1 VPCANE
7 LRKEACEEN
16 GDLWIEEAA
25 EKPLAGPWAVCLVD
39 RLTRLSFTDRVLLVE
54 GYPGR
59 VESEGPRPVRLAGGA
74 TSRRVVEAARAE
86 EPPSGRFLNREL
98 SWLDFDERILAL
110 AARRGLPV
118 LERAKF
124 FAIFSDNLDEFF
136 QIRVGG
142 LKMRLEPEVPATSS
156 DEVTARERLGKI
168 NARVRELVAT
178 RDASFAS
185 QLVPDLAAAG
195 IRLSDWDDLDRE
207 DQAFLDELFD
217 EQLFPVLT
225 PLAVDPAHPF
235 PYISNLSLNLA
246 VVVRAPGELTRRI
259 ARVKVPQSL
268 PRFFVLPDG
277 ERFVALEQL
286 IARHLT
292 ALFPG
297 MEIVEHSPFRVT
309 RNTDFDIELDGE
321 EDMVAAVESVLL
333 RRRRSPIVVRLE
345 VDSSMSEETLSLL
358 MRELRLDESDV
369 DRRQGLLALGGL
381 WSIAGLDRPE
391 LKETPLKPVTQTRLI
406 SVDDSGS
413 PDLFAVIREGDL
425 LVQQPYDSFDTSVE
439 AFIEGAARD
448 PSVLAI
454 KQTLY
459 RTSADETG
467 IMKALIRAAGEGKQ
481 VVCIVELKARF
492 DEEANIG
499 WAQQL
504 EDAGI
509 HVTYGVVGLKTHA
522 KLCLAVRREGGGIR
536 RYAHIGT
543 GNYNRQT
550 AAIYEDLGLLTADP
564 EITADVSEVFNLLT
578 GYSRQQQF
586 RALLVAPA
594 GLRGGLVE
602 LIRSQ
607 ASPEGQITIK
617 VNSLV
622 DLEVIDA
629 LYDASRAGANI
640 QLIVRSMC
648 CLRPGV
654 PALSD
659 KISVRS
665 IVGRF
670 LEHSRIYR
678 FGNGPEATYL
688 LGSADLMER
697 NLDRRVEV
705 LAPIRDPALR
715 ARLDEI
721 LDLLGTDDT
730 LAWQLDSD
738 GVWRP
743 PPASGN
749 VNAQVELEKAAR
761 RHSRRVAA
769 V

>member
-1 VPCANE
+1 MLDNVASQDPASPKVTE
-7 LRKEACEEN
+7 LS
-16 GDLWIEEAA
+16 LA
-25 EKPLAGPWAVCLVD
+25 ESPPA
-39 RLTRLSFTDRVLLVE
+39 
-54 GYPGR
+54 
-59 VESEGPRPVRLAGGA
+59 
-74 TSRRVVEAARAE
+74 SRY
-86 EPPSGRFLNREL
+86 LNREM

-110 AARRGLPV
+110 ANRQTLPV

-136 QIRVGG
+136 QVRVGS
-142 LKMRLEPEVPATSS
+142 LRMRLEAGLPLGSSNPESASAH
-156 DEVTARERLGKI
+156 DRLTKI
-168 NARVRELVAT
+168 NARVRELVAE
-178 RDASFAS
+178 RDARFARH
-185 QLVPDLAAAG
+185 LVRDLAAAG
-195 IRLSDWDDLDRE
+195 IRLSDWDDLDPE
-207 DQAFLDELFD
+207 DQTFLDRLFD
-217 EQLFPVLT
+217 EEVFPVLI

-268 PRFFVLPDG
+268 PRFVVVPDG

-309 RNTDFDIELDGE
+309 RNTDFDIDLDGE
-321 EDMVAAVESVLL
+321 EDMITAVESVLQ

-345 VDSSMSEETLSLL
+345 VDASMSDETLSLL

-369 DRRQGLLALGGL
+369 DRTNGLLALGGL
-381 WSIAGLDRPE
+381 WSIAKLDRPD
-391 LKETPLKPVTQTRLI
+391 LKQEPLKPVTQTRLV
-406 SVDDSGS
+406 SGDDSTS
-413 PDLFAVIREGDL
+413 PDLFRVIREGDV
-425 LVQQPYDSFDTSVE
+425 LVQHPYESFDTSVE

-448 PSVLAI
+448 PNVLAI

-492 DEEANIG
+492 DEEANIA

-509 HVTYGVVGLKTHA
+509 HVAYGVVGLKTHA
-522 KLCLAVRREGGGIR
+522 KLCLAVRRENGGIR

-543 GNYNRQT
+543 GNYNLET
-550 AAIYEDLGLLTADP
+550 AAVYEDLGLFTADP
-564 EITADVSEVFNLLT
+564 DITADVSDVFNLLT
-578 GYSRQQQF
+578 GYSRQQSF
-586 RALLVAPA
+586 RSLLVAPA
-594 GLRGGLVE
+594 GLRAGLLE
-602 LIRSQ
+602 LIQSQ
-607 ASPEGQITIK
+607 ASPEGRITLK
-617 VNSLV
+617 LNSLV
-622 DLEVIDA
+622 DTEIIDA
-629 LYDASRAGANI
+629 LYGASEAGARI
-640 QLIVRSMC
+640 DLVVRSMC

-654 PALSD
+654 TGLSEG
-659 KISVRS
+659 INVRS

-670 LEHSRIYR
+670 LEHSRIFR
-678 FGNGPEATYL
+678 FGSGPDATYL

-705 LAPIRDPALR
+705 LAPIRDEALR

-721 LDLLGTDDT
+721 LGILLADDT
-730 LAWQLDSD
+730 LAWELTGD
-738 GVWRP
+738 GTWRP
-743 PPASGN
+743 PSPSGTL
-749 VNAQVELEKAAR
+749 NAQARLEQAAR
-761 RHSRRVAA
+761 DRARRVVA

>member
-1 VPCANE
+1 LLTHHGVDAWWPASCNRRARARRIGPTRRRREMKRPSAANE
-7 LRKEACEEN
+7 AYADRMATEDPKLSPPEPEAV
-16 GDLWIEEAA
+16 DLSVA
-25 EKPLAGPWAVCLVD
+25 EPQPQ
-39 RLTRLSFTDRVLLVE
+39 SP
-54 GYPGR
+54 Y
-59 VESEGPRPVRLAGGA
+59 
-74 TSRRVVEAARAE
+74 
-86 EPPSGRFLNREL
+86 LNREM

-110 AARRGLPV
+110 ATRRALPV

-124 FAIFSDNLDEFF
+124 FAIFSDNLDDFF
-136 QIRVGG
+136 QVRVGS
-142 LKMRLEPEVPATSS
+142 LKVRLEAGLPLASPGSESET
-156 DEVTARERLGKI
+156 THERLTKI
-168 NARVRELVAT
+168 NDRVRELVAE
-178 RDASFAS
+178 RDASFAI
-185 QLVPDLAAAG
+185 QLVPDLAASG
-195 IRLSDWDDLDRE
+195 IKLSDWDDLDLE
-207 DQAFLDELFD
+207 DQAFLDRLFD
-217 EQLFPVLT
+217 EELFPVLI

-246 VVVRAPGELTRRI
+246 VVVRAPGELTRRL

-268 PRFFVLPDG
+268 PRFVVLPDG

-309 RNTDFDIELDGE
+309 RNTDFDIDLEGE
-321 EDMVAAVESVLL
+321 EDMIAAVESVLQ

-345 VDSSMSEETLSLL
+345 VDSSMSEETLNLL
-358 MRELRLDESDV
+358 MRELRIDESDV
-369 DRRQGLLALGGL
+369 DRTAGLLALGGL
-381 WSIAGLDRPE
+381 WSIVGLDRPE
-391 LKETPLKPVTQTRLI
+391 LKPEPLKSVTQTRLV
-406 SVDDSGS
+406 SANESTS
-413 PDLFAVIREGDL
+413 ADLFRVIRESDV
-425 LVQQPYDSFDTSVE
+425 LVQHPYDSFDTSVE
-439 AFIEGAARD
+439 AFIEGAGRD
-448 PSVLAI
+448 PNVLAI

-492 DEEANIG
+492 DEEANIA

-522 KLCLAVRREGGGIR
+522 KLCLAVRREDRGIR

-543 GNYNRQT
+543 GNYNLET
-550 AAIYEDLGLLTADP
+550 AAVYEDLGLFTADP
-564 EITADVSEVFNLLT
+564 VITADVSDVFNLLT
-578 GYSRQQQF
+578 GYSRQQAF

-594 GLRGGLVE
+594 SLRAGLLE

-607 ASPEGQITIK
+607 AAPDGRITMK
-617 VNSLV
+617 LNSLV
-622 DLEVIDA
+622 DHEMIDA
-629 LYDASRAGANI
+629 LYDASQAGAQI
-640 QLIVRSMC
+640 DLVVRGIC

-654 PALSD
+654 PGLSD
-659 KISVRS
+659 RITVRS

-670 LEHSRIYR
+670 LEHSRVYR
-678 FGNGPEATYL
+678 FGTGPEATYL
-688 LGSADLMER
+688 FGSADLMER

-715 ARLDEI
+715 ERLDEI
-721 LDLLGTDDT
+721 LGTLLADDI
-730 LAWQLDSD
+730 LAWQLNGD
-738 GVWRP
+738 GTWRGP
-743 PPASGN
+743 SAAGT
-749 VNAQVELEKAAR
+749 VNAQARLEQAAR
-761 RHSRRVAA
+761 DRARRVVA

>member
-1 VPCANE
+1 VESNE
-7 LRKEACEEN
+7 FRAPT
-16 GDLWIEEAA
+16 GAPADPDAA
-25 EKPLAGPWAVCLVD
+25 
-39 RLTRLSFTDRVLLVE
+39 RLSVAKERS
-54 GYPGR
+54 P
-59 VESEGPRPVRLAGGA
+59 
-74 TSRRVVEAARAE
+74 
-86 EPPSGRFLNREL
+86 GRFLNREA

-110 AARRGLPV
+110 ANKRALPV

-136 QIRVGG
+136 QVRVGS
-142 LKMRLEPEVPATSS
+142 LRVRLEAGFPSS
-156 DEVTARERLGKI
+156 SSEDETAQDRLTKI
-168 NARVRELVAT
+168 NARVSELGAR
-178 RDASFAS
+178 RDQSFAS
-185 QLVPDLAAAG
+185 QLVPDLGAAG
-195 IRLSDWDDLDRE
+195 IRLSDWGDLDAD

-246 VVVRAPGELTRRI
+246 VAVRAPGELTRRI

-277 ERFVALEQL
+277 ERFVPLEQL
-286 IARHLT
+286 IARHLST
-292 ALFPG
+292 LFPG

-309 RNTDFDIELDGE
+309 RNTDFDIDLEGGE
-321 EDMVAAVESVLL
+321 DLVAAVESVLV

-345 VDSSMSEETLSLL
+345 VDPSMSDETLHWLT
-358 MRELRLDESDV
+358 RELRIDASDV
-369 DRRQGLLALGGL
+369 DCTQGLLALGGL

-391 LKETPLKPVTQTRLI
+391 LKEEPLKPVTPARLV
-406 SVDDSGS
+406 SVDDSGAH
-413 PDLFAVIREGDL
+413 DLFDVIREGDL
-425 LVQQPYDSFDTSVE
+425 LVQHPYESFDTSVE

-448 PSVLAI
+448 PDVLAI

-492 DEEANIG
+492 DEEANIA

-509 HVTYGVVGLKTHA
+509 HVAYGVVGLKTHA

-543 GNYNRQT
+543 GNYNPET
-550 AAIYEDLGLLTADP
+550 AAVYEDLGLLTADP
-564 EITADVSEVFNLLT
+564 EITADVSDVFNLLT
-578 GYSRQQQF
+578 GYSRQEHF
-586 RALLVAPA
+586 RALLVAPS
-594 GLRGGLVE
+594 GLRPGLLE
-602 LIRSQ
+602 LIRAQ
-607 ASPEGQITIK
+607 ASPEGQITMK
-617 VNSLV
+617 LNSLV
-622 DLEVIDA
+622 DPEVIDA
-629 LYDASRAGANI
+629 LYDASQTGARI
-640 QLIVRSMC
+640 HLVVRSMC

-654 PALSD
+654 PGLSEG
-659 KISVRS
+659 ITVRS

-678 FGNGPEATYL
+678 FGEGPEATYL

-705 LAPIRDPALR
+705 LAPIRDSALR
-715 ARLDEI
+715 SRLDEI
-721 LDLLGTDDT
+721 LDVLMMDDT
-730 LAWQLDSD
+730 LAWELDGD
-738 GVWRP
+738 GIWHPP
-743 PPASGN
+743 PPAGTI
-749 VNAQVELEKAAR
+749 NAQTQLEEAAR
-761 RHSRRVAA
+761 SRARRIVP
-769 V
+769 VSTR

>member
-1 VPCANE
+1 MVEREQPTPLSPVLDQARVEAGE
-7 LRKEACEEN
+7 LS
-16 GDLWIEEAA
+16 IA
-25 EKPLAGPWAVCLVD
+25 EKWP
-39 RLTRLSFTDRVLLVE
+39 S
-54 GYPGR
+54 
-59 VESEGPRPVRLAGGA
+59 
-74 TSRRVVEAARAE
+74 SR
-86 EPPSGRFLNREL
+86 FFNREA
-98 SWLDFDERILAL
+98 SWLDFDERILGVAG
-110 AARRGLPV
+110 RRSLPV

-136 QIRVGG
+136 QVRVGS
-142 LKMRLEPEVPATSS
+142 LKMRLEARVPSSSS
-156 DEVTARERLGKI
+156 DDETVQDRLDKI
-168 NARVRELVAT
+168 NERVRELAAE
-178 RDASFAS
+178 RDLAFSS
-185 QLVPDLAAAG
+185 GLVPDLAAAG
-195 IRLSDWDDLDRE
+195 IRLSNWDDLDAE

-246 VVVRAPGELTRRI
+246 VVVRVPGELTRRI

-268 PRFFVLPDG
+268 PRFYVLPDG
-277 ERFVALEQL
+277 ERFVPLEQL
-286 IARHLT
+286 IARHLE

-309 RNTDFDIELDGE
+309 RNTDYDIEVEGE

-333 RRRRSPIVVRLE
+333 RRRRSPIVVRLD
-345 VDSSMSEETLSLL
+345 VDSSMSEETLDLL
-358 MRELRLDESDV
+358 MRELRIDESDV
-369 DRRQGLLALGGL
+369 VCTQGLLALGGL

-391 LKETPLKPVTQTRLI
+391 LKEAPLKPITQTRLI

-413 PDLFAVIREGDL
+413 PDLFAVIREGDV
-425 LVQQPYDSFDTSVE
+425 LVQHPYDSFDSSVE

-448 PSVLAI
+448 PGVLAI

-492 DEEANIG
+492 DEEANIA

-509 HVTYGVVGLKTHA
+509 HVAYGVVGLKTHA
-522 KLCLAVRREGGGIR
+522 KLCLAVRREGRGIR

-543 GNYNRQT
+543 GNYNQET
-550 AAIYEDLGLLTADP
+550 AAVYEDLGLFTADP
-564 EITADVSEVFNLLT
+564 EITEDVSEVFNLLT
-578 GYSRQQQF
+578 GYSRQQSF
-586 RALLVAPA
+586 RTLLVAPSSLRP
-594 GLRGGLVE
+594 GLLE

-607 ASPEGQITIK
+607 AHPEGQITIK
-617 VNSLV
+617 LNSLV
-622 DLEVIDA
+622 DQQVIDA
-629 LYDASRAGANI
+629 LYDASQAGARVE
-640 QLIVRSMC
+640 LIVRSMC

-654 PALSD
+654 PGLSEG
-659 KISVRS
+659 ISVRS

-670 LEHSRIYR
+670 LEHSRIFR
-678 FGNGPEATYL
+678 FGKGAEAIYL
-688 LGSADLMER
+688 IGSADLMER

-705 LAPIRDPALR
+705 LTPVRDLALR

-721 LDLLGTDDT
+721 LSVLLADET
-730 LAWQLDSD
+730 LAWKLDGD
-738 GVWRP
+738 GIWHAPAATGSVDAQARLEQTARAGARP
-743 PPASGN
+743 I
-749 VNAQVELEKAAR
+749 L
-761 RHSRRVAA
+761 A

>member
-1 VPCANE
+1 
-7 LRKEACEEN
+7 
-16 GDLWIEEAA
+16 
-25 EKPLAGPWAVCLVD
+25 
-39 RLTRLSFTDRVLLVE
+39 
-54 GYPGR
+54 
-59 VESEGPRPVRLAGGA
+59 
-74 TSRRVVEAARAE
+74 
-86 EPPSGRFLNREL
+86 
-98 SWLDFDERILAL
+98 
-110 AARRGLPV
+110 V

-136 QIRVGG
+136 QVRVGS
-142 LKMRLEPEVPATSS
+142 LKMRLEARVPSSSS
-156 DEVTARERLGKI
+156 DDETVQDRLDKI
-168 NARVRELVAT
+168 NERVRELAAE
-178 RDASFAS
+178 RDLAFSS
-185 QLVPDLAAAG
+185 GLVPDLAAAG
-195 IRLSDWDDLDRE
+195 IRLSNWDDLDAE

-246 VVVRAPGELTRRI
+246 VVVRVPGELTRRI

-268 PRFFVLPDG
+268 PRFYVLPDG
-277 ERFVALEQL
+277 ERFVPLEQL
-286 IARHLT
+286 IARHLE

-309 RNTDFDIELDGE
+309 RNTDYDIEVEGE

-333 RRRRSPIVVRLE
+333 RRRRSPIVVRLD
-345 VDSSMSEETLSLL
+345 VDSSMSEETLDLL
-358 MRELRLDESDV
+358 MRELRIDESDV
-369 DRRQGLLALGGL
+369 VCTQGLLALGGL

-391 LKETPLKPVTQTRLI
+391 LKEAPLKPITQTRLI

-413 PDLFAVIREGDL
+413 PDLFAVIREGDV
-425 LVQQPYDSFDTSVE
+425 LVQHPYDSFDSSVE

-448 PSVLAI
+448 PGVLAI

-492 DEEANIG
+492 DEEANIA

-509 HVTYGVVGLKTHA
+509 HVAYGVVGLKTHA
-522 KLCLAVRREGGGIR
+522 KLCLAVRREGRGIR

-543 GNYNRQT
+543 GNYNQET
-550 AAIYEDLGLLTADP
+550 AAVYEDLGLFTADP
-564 EITADVSEVFNLLT
+564 EITEDVSEVFNLLT
-578 GYSRQQQF
+578 GYSRQQSF
-586 RALLVAPA
+586 RTLLVAPSSLRP
-594 GLRGGLVE
+594 GLLE

-607 ASPEGQITIK
+607 ARPEGQITIK
-617 VNSLV
+617 LNSLV
-622 DLEVIDA
+622 DQQVIDA
-629 LYDASRAGANI
+629 LYDASQAGARVE
-640 QLIVRSMC
+640 LIVRSMC

-654 PALSD
+654 PGLSEG
-659 KISVRS
+659 ISVRS

-670 LEHSRIYR
+670 LEHSRIFR
-678 FGNGPEATYL
+678 FGKGAEAIYL
-688 LGSADLMER
+688 IGSADLMER

-705 LAPIRDPALR
+705 LTPVRDLALR

-721 LDLLGTDDT
+721 LSVLLADET
-730 LAWQLDSD
+730 LAWKLDGD
-738 GVWRP
+738 GIWHA
-743 PPASGN
+743 PAATGSFD
-749 VNAQVELEKAAR
+749 AQARLEQAAR
-761 RHSRRVAA
+761 AGARPILA

>member
-1 VPCANE
+1 MAEPEQPAPLPPALDGSGLEAGE
-7 LRKEACEEN
+7 LS
-16 GDLWIEEAA
+16 
-25 EKPLAGPWAVCLVD
+25 V
-39 RLTRLSFTDRVLLVE
+39 
-54 GYPGR
+54 
-59 VESEGPRPVRLAGGA
+59 
-74 TSRRVVEAARAE
+74 AE
-86 EPPSGRFLNREL
+86 ERPSSRFFNREA
-98 SWLDFDERILAL
+98 SWLDFDERILGVAD
-110 AARRGLPV
+110 RRMLPV

-136 QIRVGG
+136 QVRVGS
-142 LKMRLEPEVPATSS
+142 LKARLEAGVPASSS
-156 DEVTARERLGKI
+156 DDDTVQDRLDKI
-168 NARVRELVAT
+168 NERVEELAAERDVAFSS
-178 RDASFAS
+178 R
-185 QLVPDLAAAG
+185 LVPDLAAAG
-195 IRLSDWDDLDRE
+195 IRLSNWDDLDPE
-207 DQAFLDELFD
+207 DQAFLDELFN

-246 VVVRAPGELTRRI
+246 VVVRVPGELTRRI

-268 PRFFVLPDG
+268 PRFYVLPDG
-277 ERFVALEQL
+277 ERFVPLEQL
-286 IARHLT
+286 IARHLE

-309 RNTDFDIELDGE
+309 RNTDYDIELEGE

-345 VDSSMSEETLSLL
+345 VDSSMSEETLDLL

-369 DRRQGLLALGGL
+369 VRTQGLLALGGL

-406 SVDDSGS
+406 SIDDAGS
-413 PDLFAVIREGDL
+413 PDLFAVIREGDV
-425 LVQQPYDSFDTSVE
+425 LVEHPYDSFDSSVE

-448 PSVLAI
+448 PNVLAI

-492 DEEANIG
+492 DEEANIA

-509 HVTYGVVGLKTHA
+509 HVAYGVVGLKTHA
-522 KLCLAVRREGGGIR
+522 KLCLAVRREGRGIR

-543 GNYNRQT
+543 GNYNRET
-550 AAIYEDLGLLTADP
+550 AAVYEDLGLFTADP
-564 EITADVSEVFNLLT
+564 EITVDVSEVFNLLT
-578 GYSRQQQF
+578 GYSRQQSF
-586 RALLVAPA
+586 KTLLVAPSTLRS
-594 GLRGGLVE
+594 GLLE

-607 ASPEGQITIK
+607 ANPEGQITIK
-617 VNSLV
+617 LNSLV
-622 DLEVIDA
+622 DHEVIDA
-629 LYDASRAGANI
+629 LYDASQAGARI
-640 QLIVRSMC
+640 ELIVRSMC

-654 PALSD
+654 PGLSES
-659 KISVRS
+659 ISVRS

-670 LEHSRIYR
+670 LEHSRIFR
-678 FGNGPEATYL
+678 FGTGAEATYL
-688 LGSADLMER
+688 IGSADLMER

-705 LAPIRDPALR
+705 LTPVRAPALR

-721 LDLLGTDDT
+721 LGVLLADET
-730 LAWQLDSD
+730 LAWKLDGD
-738 GVWRP
+738 GIWHAPTATAAVD
-743 PPASGN
+743 
-749 VNAQVELEKAAR
+749 AQARLEQAAR
-761 RHSRRVAA
+761 AGARPILAI
-769 V
+769 